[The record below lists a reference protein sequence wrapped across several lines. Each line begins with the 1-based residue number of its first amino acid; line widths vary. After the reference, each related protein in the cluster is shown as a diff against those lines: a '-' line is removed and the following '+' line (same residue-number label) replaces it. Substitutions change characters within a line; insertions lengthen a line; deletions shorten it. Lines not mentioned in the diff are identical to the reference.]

1 MFVDVTLKD
10 LIDLNVFDGMKLI
23 TGEKGLSR
31 KISSCGILDYELDR
45 SLKDRYV
52 HSNFQEHQFALTT
65 FLYAKDEEYLINDA
79 IKYLV
84 NKKASGLAIKN
95 VYRLTIH
102 DSVLRY
108 AESMDFP
115 IFLIDSTMYFENII
129 ISIKDSIELLGNSH
143 FGQTKIDT
151 ILYKSLD
158 PVHIRQHALQLN
170 PSFKNNF
177 FIMYFYVQ
185 GHLDNQQF
193 FKIHTSFKN
202 SKLNLPSNSLFRY
215 NNGFLLLYSNDFID
229 SQDQDILL
237 TEIIQTL
244 LDTNT
249 QFAIGVSDL
258 HYRIEEIKQA
268 IHEAFYAALLHHQE
282 HSELL
287 KYEEIG
293 TYKTIF
299 PFAQTETMQRFSE
312 RHLNPLRDFD
322 AENTLLLFETLTQFI
337 MCNGNLHELSKKL
350 SLHENTLRYRLDRV
364 AQLTGLNFKKPEHYE
379 QLSLAVKIHICSEL
393 LSEFGVV

>member
-1 MFVDVTLKD
+1 MDVTLKD
-10 LIDLNVFDGMKLI
+10 LIDLNVFNGMKLI
-23 TGEKGLSR
+23 SGEKGLSR

-65 FLYAKDEEYLINDA
+65 FLYAKDEEHLINDA

-129 ISIKDSIELLGNSH
+129 ISIKDSIEQLGNSH
-143 FGQTKIDT
+143 YGQTEIDT

-158 PVHIRQHALQLN
+158 PIHIRQHALLLN
-170 PSFKNNF
+170 PSLKNNF
-177 FIMYFYVQ
+177 FIMYFYFQ
-185 GHLDNQQF
+185 KHLDNQQF
-193 FKIHTSFKN
+193 FKIQTIFKK
-202 SKLNLPSNSLFRY
+202 SKMNLPSNSLYRY

-229 SQDQDILL
+229 SNDQDILL
-237 TEIIQTL
+237 KEIIQTF
-244 LDTNT
+244 LDPDTK
-249 QFAIGVSDL
+249 FAIGVSDL
-258 HYRIEEIKQA
+258 HFRLEEIKQA
-268 IHEAFYAALLHHQE
+268 MHEAFYAALLHHHDQA
-282 HSELL
+282 ELL

-293 TYKTIF
+293 TYKSIF
-299 PFAQTETMQRFSE
+299 PFAKTETMQQFSKQY
-312 RHLNPLRDFD
+312 LNPLRDFD

-350 SLHENTLRYRLDRV
+350 SLHENTLRYRLEKV
-364 AQLTGLNFKKPEHYE
+364 AHLTGLNFKKPEQYE

>member
-1 MFVDVTLKD
+1 MDVTLKD

-23 TGEKGLSR
+23 AGEKGLSR

-45 SLKDRYV
+45 SLKDRYI

-65 FLYAKDEEYLINDA
+65 FLYARDEEYLINDA

-143 FGQTKIDT
+143 YGQTKIDT

-170 PSFKNNF
+170 PSIKNNF

-193 FKIHTSFKN
+193 FKIQTSFKN

-229 SQDQDILL
+229 SFDQDSLL

-249 QFAIGVSDL
+249 KFAIGVSDL

-312 RHLNPLRDFD
+312 RYLNPLRDFD

-393 LSEFGVV
+393 LNEFGVV

>member
-1 MFVDVTLKD
+1 MDVTLKD

-23 TGEKGLSR
+23 AGEKGLSR

-45 SLKDRYV
+45 SLKDRYI

-129 ISIKDSIELLGNSH
+129 ISIKDSIELLGNLH
-143 FGQTKIDT
+143 YGQTKIDT

-158 PVHIRQHALQLN
+158 PDHIRQHALQLN
-170 PSFKNNF
+170 PSLKNNY
-177 FIMYFYVQ
+177 FIIYFYVQ

-193 FKIHTSFKN
+193 FKIQTSFKN
-202 SKLNLPSNSLFRY
+202 SKLNSPSNSLFRY

-229 SQDQDILL
+229 SHDQDILFK
-237 TEIIQTL
+237 EIVQTL
-244 LDTNT
+244 LEPNIK
-249 QFAIGVSDL
+249 FAIGVSDL

-268 IHEAFYAALLHHQE
+268 MHEAFYAALLHHLGN
-282 HSELL
+282 SELL
-287 KYEEIG
+287 KYKEIG
-293 TYKTIF
+293 TFKTIF
-299 PFAQTETMQRFSE
+299 PFAQTEPMQRFSK
-312 RHLNPLRDFD
+312 HYLNPLRDFD
-322 AENTLLLFETLTQFI
+322 AENTLLLFDTLTQFI